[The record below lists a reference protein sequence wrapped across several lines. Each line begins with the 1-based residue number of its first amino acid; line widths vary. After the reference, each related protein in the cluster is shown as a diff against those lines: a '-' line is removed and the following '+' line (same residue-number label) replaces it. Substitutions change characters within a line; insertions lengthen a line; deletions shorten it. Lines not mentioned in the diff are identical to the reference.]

1 MHKKLL
7 LICLFIAPNLF
18 TAQTIYK
25 TIQSSKI
32 GEERNLKIQL
42 PRNYEKNKEK
52 SYPVLIVLD
61 GDYLFEPVAGN
72 VDFYS
77 YWEDIPE
84 MIVVGIN
91 QQSSRNADGFYDDER
106 FLPSKSGAKFFEFI
120 GMELMT
126 YLDSN
131 YRTAPF
137 RVIMGHDYT
146 ANFINYYLLKENPLF
161 QGYIN
166 ISPDLAPEMANRV
179 VTALTK
185 SESKIWY
192 YLATAEEDIPALK
205 EDIIGFDTQLKSI
218 KNENIKY
225 NFDNFP
231 AATHYTLAGN
241 AIPKAIEQIFE
252 VYRPI
257 SLQDYNRTLLQ
268 TSVSSFDFLV
278 EKYDDIKTLFHL
290 NKKIRLNDFMAVY
303 NAIEK
308 TEKWDELH
316 DLSKLAEKHYPKTM
330 LPTYFEAR
338 FDEETGNPKRAM
350 RSYQK
355 AYGQEAISF
364 LTTDFMLDKAEKIK
378 QDFGY

>member
-1 MHKKLL
+1 MYKKLL

-18 TAQTIYK
+18 TAQTVYK
-25 TIQSSKI
+25 TLNSSKL
-32 GEERNLKIQL
+32 GEKRELKIQL
-42 PRNYEKNKEK
+42 PRNYEQNKEK

-91 QQSSRNADGFYDDER
+91 QINTRDSDAFYDEQR
-106 FLPSKSGAKFFEFI
+106 FLPSEKGASFFEFI

-126 YLDSN
+126 YLDEQ

-137 RVIMGHDYT
+137 RVILGHDYT
-146 ANFINYYLLKENPLF
+146 SNFINYYLLKENPLF

-166 ISPDLAPEMANRV
+166 ISPDLAPEMADRV
-179 VTALTK
+179 VAALSKT
-185 SESKIWY
+185 ENKIWY
-192 YLATAEEDIPALK
+192 YLATAEEDIPSLK
-205 EDIIGFDTQLKSI
+205 EDIISFDNKLKNI
-218 KNENIKY
+218 NNENLKY

-231 AATHYTLAGN
+231 KASHYTLAGN

-257 SLQDYNRTLLQ
+257 SIYDYNRILLQ
-268 TSVSSFDFLV
+268 TSVSSYDYLV
-278 EKYDDIKTLFHL
+278 EKYEDIETLFHV
-290 NKKIRLNDFMAVY
+290 NKQIRLNDFMAVY

-308 TEKWDELH
+308 TEKWEELQ
-316 DLSKLAEKHYPKTM
+316 DLSKLANKHYPKTM
-330 LPTYFEAR
+330 LATYFEAR
-338 FDEETGNPKRAM
+338 FEEETGSPKKAM

-355 AYGQEAISF
+355 GYGQEPISF
-364 LTTDFMLDKAEKIK
+364 LTTDFMLNKADKIK

>member
-25 TIQSSKI
+25 SIHSSKI
-32 GEERNLKIQL
+32 GEERQLKIQL
-42 PRNYEKNKEK
+42 PRNYEKNKNK

-91 QQSSRNADGFYDDER
+91 QGSTRNSDAFYDDER
-106 FLPSKSGAKFFEFI
+106 FLPAETGAKFFEFI

-126 YLDSN
+126 FLDSK

-179 VTALTK
+179 LAALTK

-205 EDIIGFDTQLKSI
+205 EDILSFDNQLKGI
-218 KNENIKY
+218 QNENLKY

-231 AATHYTLAGN
+231 HATHYTLAGN

-268 TSVSSFDFLV
+268 TSVSSYDFLV
-278 EKYDDIKTLFHL
+278 EKYEDIKTLFHID
-290 NKKIRLNDFMAVY
+290 KQIRLNDMMAVY

-308 TEKWDELH
+308 TEKWEELH
-316 DLSKLAEKHYPKTM
+316 NLSKLAEKHYPKTM
-330 LPTYFEAR
+330 LSTYFEAR
-338 FDEETGNPKRAM
+338 YDEETGNPKKAM

-364 LTTDFMLDKAEKIK
+364 LTIDFMLDKAEKIK